1 MHGTGPSP
9 RVFIV
14 AFLVRHMAL
23 SATRELT
30 WGAVQGG
37 LALTTSGS
45 AAFATDLASSVVG
58 KFADRLETERTDGEK
73 DGGAV
78 LLLVA
83 PSLGLEIG
91 REDLPVHLEQ
101 LEEEF
106 LLERGRTDV
115 HADAA
120 HVLRVV
126 GNLILAPADAVH
138 RVIARERTV
147 KENHHGC
154 FIIDFVDL

>member
-9 RVFIV
+9 QGFIG
-14 AFLVRHMAL
+14 AFLVWHMAL

-58 KFADRLETERTDGEK
+58 KFADRLETERSDGEK

-91 REDLPVHLEQ
+91 REDLPVYLEQ

-106 LLERGRTDV
+106 LLERGRADV

-126 GNLILAPADAVH
+126 GDLILTPADAVH
-138 RVIARERTV
+138 SVFTRERTV
-147 KENHHGC
+147 EENHRRC
-154 FIIDFVDL
+154 FIVEFVDL